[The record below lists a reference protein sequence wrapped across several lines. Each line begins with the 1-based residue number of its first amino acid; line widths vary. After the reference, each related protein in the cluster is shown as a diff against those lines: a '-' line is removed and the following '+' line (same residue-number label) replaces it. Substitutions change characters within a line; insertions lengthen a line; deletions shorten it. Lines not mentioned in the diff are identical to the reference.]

1 MPAYLINGEDE
12 LKRETV
18 LKRLHARIAKLGD
31 IDFNH
36 DVFHGESAS
45 GDDIVSACNT
55 VPFASDVRLVVVH
68 AADALKKSDA
78 EALVTYLSEPSP
90 STVLCLW
97 LVSSRR
103 IHACTRLLP
112 PWARRRSST
121 ARR

>member
-1 MPAYLINGEDE
+1 MTDTNALLPAYLINGEDE

-55 VPFASDVRLVVVH
+55 VSFASDGDVFFR
-68 AADALKKSDA
+68 A
-78 EALVTYLSEPSP
+78 VTKHGAVPCGS
-90 STVLCLW
+90 
-97 LVSSRR
+97 
-103 IHACTRLLP
+103 
-112 PWARRRSST
+112 
-121 ARR
+121 